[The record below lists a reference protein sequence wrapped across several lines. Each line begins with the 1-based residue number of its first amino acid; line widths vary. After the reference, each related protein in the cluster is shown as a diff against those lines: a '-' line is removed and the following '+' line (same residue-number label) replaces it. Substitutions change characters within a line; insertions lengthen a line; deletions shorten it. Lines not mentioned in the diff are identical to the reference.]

1 MKKNSFRKFSS
12 LILIAAMIMTMI
24 AGCGKK
30 DAPVSKDETP
40 VSVSETVSEKEPEA
54 SVVSTEEEPVVSEE
68 ENVPSEE
75 EVVSDENTAKY
86 AFTFIAVDKEGN
98 ETKFDIKTDKETVGE
113 ALVDEGLVEGD
124 ESAYG
129 LYVTK
134 VNGIEAKWE
143 VDQTYWAFYINGE
156 YATTGVDSTNVEDG
170 ATYMFKIEG

>member
-1 MKKNSFRKFSS
+1 MKKNTVRKFSS
-12 LILIAAMIMTMI
+12 LILIAAMIMTMA

-30 DAPVSKDETP
+30 EAPVSKDETP
-40 VSVSETVSEKEPEA
+40 VSVSETVNEKEPET
-54 SVVSTEEEPVVSEE
+54 SVVSTESEPVVSEE
-68 ENVPSEE
+68 ANTAVE
-75 EVVSDENTAKY
+75 ENTAKY
-86 AFTFIAVDKEGN
+86 AFTFIAVDKDGN

-124 ESAYG
+124 QSEYG

-170 ATYMFKIEG
+170 ATYMFKVEG